1 MRGLLVGVS
10 VAVALTIGALAISP
24 VHADEPDAPGGEAL
38 AELALAGAPLVA
50 PQNQFAQQLPNRL
63 QGPSSTHWLG
73 TDELG
78 RDEYSRMIYGA
89 RISVMVGFSVVAVS
103 LTVGL
108 LLGSLAGFYGGLL
121 DRFINLIV
129 INSLMAFPGILL
141 ALAVVAF
148 LGPGIGKLILAL
160 SLGGWIGYARLVR
173 GEILKAREKDYV
185 QAARA
190 LGVRDSRLLLLHI
203 WPNVIPPVIVQAAIG
218 LGGAI
223 LAEATLSFLGL
234 GVPPPIPTWG
244 GMLNDGRAHLFDAP
258 HLTVVPALAV
268 MFAILA
274 FNFLGDALRDRL
286 DPRLRKEFL

>member
-1 MRGLLVGVS
+1 MKHNP
-10 VAVALTIGALAISP
+10 LTVFSLIIIGAMLLC
-24 VHADEPDAPGGEAL
+24 AL
-38 AELALAGAPLVA
+38 AAPLLA
-50 PQNQFAQQLPNRL
+50 PQNPFSQQLPDRL
-63 QGPSSTHWLG
+63 AGPSGSNWLG

-78 RDEYSRMIYGA
+78 RDELSRMIYGA
-89 RISVMVGFSVVAVS
+89 RISVLVGLSVVAIS
-103 LTVGL
+103 LTVGML
-108 LLGSLAGFYGGLL
+108 IGSLAGFYGGLL
-121 DRFINLIV
+121 DRLINLIV
-129 INSLMAFPGILL
+129 INSLLAFPGILL
-141 ALAVVAF
+141 ALAMVAF

-160 SLGGWIGYARLVR
+160 SLGGWIGYARLIR

-203 WPNVIPPVIVQAAIG
+203 WPNVIPPVVVQAAIG

-234 GVPPPIPTWG
+234 GVPPPTPTWG

-258 HLTVVPALAV
+258 HLTVFPALGV
-268 MFAILA
+268 MLAILA

-286 DPRLRKEFL
+286 DPRLRKELL

>member
-1 MRGLLVGVS
+1 MKRNPLTMFSFLMIGVMLLC
-10 VAVALTIGALAISP
+10 ALA
-24 VHADEPDAPGGEAL
+24 
-38 AELALAGAPLVA
+38 APLIA
-50 PQNQFAQQLPNRL
+50 PRDPFAQQLPDRL
-63 QGPSSTHWLG
+63 QSPSSGHWLG

-78 RDEYSRMIYGA
+78 RDEFSRMIFGA
-89 RISVMVGFSVVAVS
+89 RISIQVGFSVVAIS
-103 LTVGL
+103 LAVGL
-108 LLGSLAGFYGGLL
+108 LVGSLAGFYGGLL

-129 INSLMAFPGILL
+129 INSLMSFPGILL
-141 ALAVVAF
+141 ALAMVAF

-160 SLGGWIGYARLVR
+160 SIGGWIGYARLVR
-173 GEILKAREKDYV
+173 GEILRARERDYV

-190 LGVRDSRLLLLHI
+190 LGVRDARLLLRHI

-234 GVPPPIPTWG
+234 GVPPPVPTWG

-258 HLTVVPALAV
+258 HLTVFPALSV
-268 MFAILA
+268 MLAILA

>member
-1 MRGLLVGVS
+1 MKGNPLTAASLTIIGAMVAC
-10 VAVALTIGALAISP
+10 AVAAPLLAPENPFSQ
-24 VHADEPDAPGGEAL
+24 
-38 AELALAGAPLVA
+38 ELA
-50 PQNQFAQQLPNRL
+50 NRL
-63 QGPSSTHWLG
+63 AAPSSANWLG

-78 RDEYSRMIYGA
+78 RDELSRIIYGA
-89 RISVMVGFSVVAVS
+89 RISVLVGTCVVGVS

-108 LLGSLAGFYGGLL
+108 LIGSLAGFYGGLL
-121 DRFINLIV
+121 DRLINLIV
-129 INSLMAFPGILL
+129 INSLLAFPGILL
-141 ALAVVAF
+141 ALAMVAF
-148 LGPGIGKLILAL
+148 LGPGIWKLILAL

-173 GEILKAREKDYV
+173 GEILRAREKDYV

-190 LGVRDSRLLLLHI
+190 LGVKDSRLLMLHI

-258 HLTVVPALAV
+258 HLTVFPALAV
-268 MFAILA
+268 MLAILA

-286 DPRLRKEFL
+286 DPRLRRDFL

>member
-1 MRGLLVGVS
+1 MKRNP
-10 VAVALTIGALAISP
+10 LTVFSLIIIGAML
-24 VHADEPDAPGGEAL
+24 VCAL
-38 AELALAGAPLVA
+38 AAPFLA
-50 PQNQFAQQLPNRL
+50 PQNPFSQELAYRL
-63 QGPSSTHWLG
+63 EGPSSSNWLG

-78 RDEYSRMIYGA
+78 RDEFSRMIYGA
-89 RISVMVGFSVVAVS
+89 RISVLVGVSVVAVS
-103 LTVGL
+103 LTVGML
-108 LLGSLAGFYGGLL
+108 IGSLAGFYGGLL
-121 DRFINLIV
+121 DRIINLIV
-129 INSLMAFPGILL
+129 INSLLAFPGILL
-141 ALAVVAF
+141 ALAMVAF

-173 GEILKAREKDYV
+173 GEILRAREKDYV

-190 LGVRDSRLLLLHI
+190 LGVKDSRLLFLHI

-234 GVPPPIPTWG
+234 GVPPPTPTWG

-258 HLTVVPALAV
+258 HLTVFPALGV
-268 MFAILA
+268 MLAILA

>member
-1 MRGLLVGVS
+1 
-10 VAVALTIGALAISP
+10 
-24 VHADEPDAPGGEAL
+24 
-38 AELALAGAPLVA
+38 
-50 PQNQFAQQLPNRL
+50 
-63 QGPSSTHWLG
+63 
-73 TDELG
+73 
-78 RDEYSRMIYGA
+78 
-89 RISVMVGFSVVAVS
+89 
-103 LTVGL
+103 
-108 LLGSLAGFYGGLL
+108 
-121 DRFINLIV
+121 
-129 INSLMAFPGILL
+129 MAFPGILL